1 VGRALRGWDASAAPL
16 YVALADALGRAIQL
30 GTVSERLPSE
40 RTLAAELHVS
50 RSTIALAYETLHKRA
65 LVERERGSGTVA
77 LTGRPHHI
85 CPDPLACVQSFFEGS
100 GVAPRQVVLDDSL

>member
-1 VGRALRGWDASAAPL
+1 VARALRGWDASAAPL

-50 RSTIALAYETLHKRA
+50 RSTVALAYETLQERA

-77 LTGRPHHI
+77 LTGRSHHI
-85 CPDPLACVQSFFEGS
+85 CLDPLTCVQSFFEGS
-100 GVAPRQVVLDDSL
+100 GVAPRHVVLDDSL